1 MAAVGVA
8 LVYRAENPMQVVRT
22 TEMQGEVV
30 TSSGTS
36 APSTLIASGSG
47 QYWEISP
54 AGDIWVDFGPTPV
67 AAAGDKVKIWAGTT
81 RHFQATALDKVA
93 VIDA

>member
-1 MAAVGVA
+1 MAAIAVA
-8 LVYRAENPMQVVRT
+8 LVYRAENPMQVIKT

-30 TSSGTS
+30 TSSGVN
-36 APSTLIASGSG
+36 AVSTLVASGGG

-54 AGDIWVDFGPTPV
+54 ASDIWVDFGPTPV
-67 AAAGDKVKIWAGTT
+67 AAAGDKIKIWAGTT
-81 RHFQATALDKVA
+81 RHFQATAGDKVA